1 MNLKR
6 IGAVFYKDAM
16 WAMYN
21 KKLLVL
27 VLMPPLMSLLFHF
40 VGKGLLLGF
49 SQVFTF
55 AMIGSLLG
63 SYLVTEEKRIESLKN
78 VLITPLTPTE
88 LAAGKFLLPLVLCLI
103 FSFLTFLIAKKPLLF
118 FTPALLIGILL
129 MSAIVSLFGLIM
141 GLIAKNEQELGVFAP
156 IFILIFMMGTIQA
169 KTGGITFSGYF
180 PEFHLVH
187 LIENYNVLTSQQ
199 VGLHL
204 LFLGVEF
211 LVTLLVATT
220 YLYFYFSNDADSKR
234 FSLKTI
240 LSFVPFVV
248 LMIASGLTVHFF
260 QIGEKDA
267 NNNTAHF
274 KLEGKSLTADVAFDQ
289 QLWDAQFIKTDTF
302 KTLQM
307 NSKTGIS
314 EFNVVIQALEP
325 DEDTQ
330 AKRLEKFTKEGIHYI
345 HIEPEFKDMPSFTR
359 LIYTNSHLY
368 KTAFE
373 QQCGKDILRFHF
385 ENPLDAKEYKKMSD
399 AIVGFLKTTTVHCTL
414 K

>member
-6 IGAVFYKDAM
+6 ISAVFYKDAM

-27 VLMPPLMSLLFHF
+27 VLMPPLMSLMFHF

-88 LAAGKFLLPLVLCLI
+88 LAAGKFFLPLALCLI

-118 FTPALLIGILL
+118 FEPSLLLGIVLT
-129 MSAIVSLFGLIM
+129 SAIVSLFGLIM

-156 IFILIFMMGTIQA
+156 IFILIFMMGTIQG

-187 LIENYNVLTSQQ
+187 LIENYNVLNSQQ
-199 VGLHL
+199 TLLHL
-204 LFLGVEF
+204 LFLGAEF
-211 LVTLLVATT
+211 LATLLIATA

-234 FSLKTI
+234 FNLKTLASFIPFLI
-240 LSFVPFVV
+240 LMVV
-248 LMIASGLTVHFF
+248 SGLTVHFF
-260 QIGEKDA
+260 QIGEKSA
-267 NNNTAHF
+267 NNTARF
-274 KLEGKSLTADVAFDQ
+274 KLESKNISIDLIYDQNLWNAQLIKSDV
-289 QLWDAQFIKTDTF
+289 F
-302 KTLQM
+302 KTLLF
-307 NSKTGIS
+307 NATKDIS
-314 EFNVVIQALEP
+314 EFSVTIADLTAEKA
-325 DEDTQ
+325 T
-330 AKRLEKFTKEGIHYI
+330 LEKRMAINEKDGLHYLI
-345 HIEPEFKDMPSFTR
+345 VEPYKDNPSFTR
-359 LIYTNSHLY
+359 VVFANKHTYT
-368 KTAFE
+368 TAYE
-373 QQCGKDILRFHF
+373 QQCGMELLRIRFD
-385 ENPLDAKEYKKMSD
+385 NPLNANEYKQLNSS
-399 AIVGFLKTTTVHCTL
+399 ALEVLKNAKIECTA